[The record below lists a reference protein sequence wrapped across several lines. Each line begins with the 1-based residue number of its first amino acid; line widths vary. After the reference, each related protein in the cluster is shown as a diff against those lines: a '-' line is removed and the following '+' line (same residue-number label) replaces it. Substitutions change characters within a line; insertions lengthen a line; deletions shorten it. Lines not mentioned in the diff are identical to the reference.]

1 MSHNFGTTPSVSAP
15 RSVFNRSSGF
25 KLTIDADYLYPIF
38 LDEIVPGDSMSL
50 KATLFG
56 RMNTPIYP
64 IMDNLHIDTFWFFVP
79 YRILFDNFRYML
91 GEQDSPGDSID
102 FTFPT
107 MTSTGTTGYLDDS
120 LHDYLGIP
128 PGVPDFVHCS
138 LPHRAYNAIYQHWF
152 RNQNLQNEVVLETDA
167 GPDTVANYVLRKR
180 CKRHD
185 YFTSALPWPQR
196 GSTAVSMP
204 LGTRANIKTDQF
216 TGSGHDDRFLVIDG
230 QAGADNLGTHSVMGA
245 VGTSIA
251 SGDDLNLYADL
262 TNATS
267 ATINAMRVA
276 VTTQQFLERDARG
289 GTRAN
294 EIIRSH
300 FGVVVPD
307 YRAVYPE
314 YLGGSTDPINIQTIP
329 QTSQTA
335 TTPLG
340 TTSALA
346 TLTSNSS
353 WSKSFTEFGLI
364 MGIANVRADITYQKG
379 VDRIWT
385 RSTRYDLYWPDFAQL
400 GEQTILQQEIE
411 LTDPAGGTNG
421 DVFGYIP
428 RFDDLRFKASRMA
441 GAFRS
446 EHAASL
452 DPWHLSEELS
462 SPALD
467 ATFIQSNTPMARI
480 EAVSAAADFTI
491 DCWFQYNCV
500 RPIPLNG
507 VPGLLRF

>member
-1 MSHNFGTTPSVSAP
+1 
-15 RSVFNRSSGF
+15 
-25 KLTIDADYLYPIF
+25 
-38 LDEIVPGDSMSL
+38 
-50 KATLFG
+50 
-56 RMNTPIYP
+56 
-64 IMDNLHIDTFWFFVP
+64 
-79 YRILFDNFRYML
+79 
-91 GEQDSPGDSID
+91 
-102 FTFPT
+102 
-107 MTSTGTTGYLDDS
+107 
-120 LHDYLGIP
+120 
-128 PGVPDFVHCS
+128 
-138 LPHRAYNAIYQHWF
+138 
-152 RNQNLQNEVVLETDA
+152 
-167 GPDTVANYVLRKR
+167 
-180 CKRHD
+180 
-185 YFTSALPWPQR
+185 
-196 GSTAVSMP
+196 MP

-364 MGIANVRADITYQKG
+364 MGIANVRADITYQK
-379 VDRIWT
+379 V
-385 RSTRYDLYWPDFAQL
+385 
-400 GEQTILQQEIE
+400 
-411 LTDPAGGTNG
+411 
-421 DVFGYIP
+421 
-428 RFDDLRFKASRMA
+428 
-441 GAFRS
+441 
-446 EHAASL
+446 
-452 DPWHLSEELS
+452 
-462 SPALD
+462 
-467 ATFIQSNTPMARI
+467 
-480 EAVSAAADFTI
+480 
-491 DCWFQYNCV
+491 
-500 RPIPLNG
+500 
-507 VPGLLRF
+507 